1 MISHD
6 RLLLLRLCFPPFV
19 VVVGIIALYTTYLH
33 KHAKVASLMYIALK
47 LVRRLLLR
55 PAEVNLTL
63 YRRTKHT
70 SLATPK
76 KNCGGGR
83 RAASTTTTRHS
94 PIVVMSSVLLFGM
107 GFT

>member
-1 MISHD
+1 
-6 RLLLLRLCFPPFV
+6 
-19 VVVGIIALYTTYLH
+19 
-33 KHAKVASLMYIALK
+33 MYIALK

-76 KNCGGGR
+76 KNCGGGGGGGR
-83 RAASTTTTRHS
+83 RAASTPTTRHS
-94 PIVVMSSVLLFGM
+94 PIVVVSSVLLFEM